1 MNLLHLLDEDKCFEV
16 IRAYRWPEGVRCPH
30 CHTDQITKQ
39 GRDERQ
45 RARQRYRCLGCQQKF
60 DDLTGTVFAGH
71 HQPLRVWVAGLYL
84 MGLNLSNRQIAHEL
98 GINEDDA
105 QQLTRQLRQGVVAA
119 ATTPELSG
127 TVEVDEVYLI
137 AGHKGQHAEV
147 QKSGQAWSTALL

>member
-1 MNLLHLLDEDKCFEV
+1 MNLFHLLDEDKCFEV

-30 CHTDQITKQ
+30 CYTDQITKQ

-105 QQLTRQLRQGVVAA
+105 QHLTRQLRQGVVAA
-119 ATTPELSG
+119 AATPELSG
-127 TVEVDEVYLI
+127 TVEVDEVYLV

-147 QKSGQAWSTALL
+147 QKKGV